1 MDLQQHIKHYLDNNE
16 FAKWNLLGLL
26 QYLATIIIYT
36 NEDVDDII
44 LVFKDQLKLLSGLQN
59 LTKKSILTDKTTAV
73 VTSSEEFAKLKNL
86 SGNPIEIGNEEGD
99 DDQKE
104 NDMVIL
110 FNFIKTHTLIE
121 FLGTVEPC
129 YNEVWLIKAFSL
141 GPSNPLL
148 NITSIERLH
157 LNSFVHPWLES
168 TLWNVARVNYEF
180 HQIHFHSNLKRE
192 YAYGIGRMA
201 GPDKY
206 QLVYVEGSKPDA
218 KDEKK
223 WRL

>member
-1 MDLQQHIKHYLDNNE
+1 
-16 FAKWNLLGLL
+16 
-26 QYLATIIIYT
+26 
-36 NEDVDDII
+36 
-44 LVFKDQLKLLSGLQN
+44 
-59 LTKKSILTDKTTAV
+59 
-73 VTSSEEFAKLKNL
+73 
-86 SGNPIEIGNEEGD
+86 
-99 DDQKE
+99 
-104 NDMVIL
+104 
-110 FNFIKTHTLIE
+110 
-121 FLGTVEPC
+121 
-129 YNEVWLIKAFSL
+129 IKAFSL

>member
-104 NDMVIL
+104 NDM
-110 FNFIKTHTLIE
+110 
-121 FLGTVEPC
+121 
-129 YNEVWLIKAFSL
+129 AFSL